1 MTMQSQMTFGKR
13 IANGA
18 PETQLARLEAWLV
31 SKLSEAAR
39 PKVGEIGLC
48 HYALMPDGNE
58 EHHIIDRVKIGKDA
72 SPQQIAEQMYANA
85 RSNVEAHTRPQ
96 RYGLVAVAAADAS
109 EVVGNMNFLLAPPP
123 RNGWGEGETEPATNG
138 GVLAQQMRHYE
149 ACMRLMIMSQQH
161 CTGVLETEVERLR
174 ADNEKLRATHFAMI
188 QAREELLDR
197 SAERNMRIRQEQAEL
212 ARGERWAQRAE
223 QLLTGLVEN
232 HLGLPQGVTA
242 PPSQGTS
249 GAMKRWLST
258 LNDEQRS
265 KLTESLDAIL
275 TPEQGTAFLEAV
287 QATVKEGGP

>member
-1 MTMQSQMTFGKR
+1 MSMTAPMTFGKR

-58 EHHIIDRVKIGKDA
+58 EHHIIDRVKVDKSA

-85 RSNVEAHTRPQ
+85 KSNVEAHTRPQ

-123 RNGWGEGETEPATNG
+123 RNGWGEGETEPATNA

-149 ACMRLMIMSQQH
+149 AVMRLMIMSQQH
-161 CTGVLETEVERLR
+161 ATGMLETEIERLR
-174 ADNEKLRATHFAMI
+174 KDNETLRATHFQMI
-188 QAREELLDR
+188 EAREALLDR
-197 SAERNMRIRQEQAEL
+197 SAERNMRIRQEQAEI
-212 ARGERWAQRAE
+212 ARGERWAQKAE
-223 QLLTGLVEN
+223 QLLTGVVEN
-232 HLGLPQGVTA
+232 HLGLPQGAA
-242 PPSQGTS
+242 PTPAPTGS
-249 GAMKRWLST
+249 MKRWLSSLT
-258 LNDEQRS
+258 EEQRG
-265 KLTESLDAIL
+265 KITESLDQIL
-275 TPEQGTAFLEAV
+275 TPEQGMAFLEAM
-287 QATVKEGGP
+287 QATVKEGA